1 MLGKTAGGQE
11 DLWAGR
17 VAGPLPLKGPRNNT
31 QHTPHTTH
39 HTPHTTHHTPHTTHH
54 TPHTTHHTPHT
65 THHTQNHPMAGAF
78 NNCAPPSGHSL
89 LLLLS
94 SHASGGIVSRLFT
107 SPAPSEGSHE

>member
-17 VAGPLPLKGPRNNT
+17 VAGPLLLTGPRNNT
-31 QHTPHTTH
+31 QHTPHTTPH
-39 HTPHTTHHTPHTTHH
+39 HTQN
-54 TPHTTHHTPHT
+54 
-65 THHTQNHPMAGAF
+65 HTQNHPMAGAF
-78 NNCAPPSGHSL
+78 LNCAPPSGHSL

>member
-31 QHTPHTTH
+31 QHTTHNTH
-39 HTPHTTHHTPHTTHH
+39 HTPHTTHHTPHTTHK
-54 TPHTTHHTPHT
+54 TIPWPGLSTTAHRQGT
-65 THHTQNHPMAGAF
+65 F
-78 NNCAPPSGHSL
+78 SE
-89 LLLLS
+89 LLLS